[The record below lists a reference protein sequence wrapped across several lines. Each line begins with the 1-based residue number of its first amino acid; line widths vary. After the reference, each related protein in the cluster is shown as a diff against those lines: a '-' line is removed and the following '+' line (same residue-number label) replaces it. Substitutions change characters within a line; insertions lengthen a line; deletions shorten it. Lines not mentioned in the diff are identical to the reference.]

1 MRAVDILV
9 IGAGPAGL
17 AAAAAAGGKA
27 SVLVADEHS
36 TPGGQLRKQIHKF
49 FGSSRHFAGKRGFA
63 IAGELEA
70 QARAAGAE
78 FALSTVVYSLQ
89 RDLTA
94 SLAGPDDTW
103 HVHAKR
109 VILATG
115 ATENAVAFPG
125 WTLPGVMTAGAAQ
138 TLVNLHRVLPGRR
151 GLIIGSG
158 NVGLVVGFQLAQ
170 AGAGLAAVVEVKPQ
184 IGGYSVHADK
194 LRRTGVPILTSS
206 LLTRAAGAER
216 VQSAVIARVGADG
229 RPVPGTEREFAVDF
243 ICLAAGLHPA
253 SELARMAGC
262 HCRRDTP
269 SHSPELETT
278 VPGLYVAG
286 DAAGVEE
293 ASIAMEEGKLAATH
307 ALVSLGRL
315 DRGPGLRDMAV
326 CRDVLAQLRGE
337 HRLEVGA

>member
-1 MRAVDILV
+1 MNDVDILV

-17 AAAAAAGGKA
+17 AAAAAAGTRA
-27 SVLVADEHS
+27 SVLVADEHGA
-36 TPGGQLRKQIHKF
+36 PGGQLRKQIHKF

-63 IAGELEA
+63 IAWELEA

-78 FALSTVVYSLQ
+78 FALNTVVYSLQ
-89 RDLTA
+89 PDLTA
-94 SLAGPDDTW
+94 SLAGPDDTR
-103 HVHAKR
+103 HVRAQR

-115 ATENAVAFPG
+115 ASENAVAFPG

-151 GLIIGSG
+151 GLIVGSG

-170 AGAGLAAVVEVKPQ
+170 AGADLAALVEIRPQ
-184 IGGYSVHADK
+184 VGGYSVHAGK

-206 LLTRAAGAER
+206 LLTRAGGAGR
-216 VQSAVIARVGADG
+216 VQSAVIARCGADG
-229 RPVPGTEREFAVDF
+229 QPLAATERAFAVDF

-262 HCRRDTP
+262 DCRGDTP
-269 SHSPELETT
+269 IHSPELETT

-293 ASIAMEEGKLAATH
+293 ASSAMEEGKLAATH

-315 DRGPGLRDMAV
+315 DKRLGLKDMAA

-337 HRLEVGA
+337 RRLEAGA